1 MKNLFIVPLFA
12 FFAFFNLNAQS
23 TKGDITLA
31 PQIGLNLSTY
41 TSDATYDLRISLAG
55 GVIGE
60 YYFSDRWSLRSGL
73 LYDAM
78 GAEDD
83 FDNID
88 KLNYLNIPLQA
99 NWHFGKNRNW
109 FLNFGPYAAFLLS
122 AKSELSDGEEIDIK
136 DFVSK
141 MDIGLGIG
149 IGYKFDLSENL
160 QLSIDYQG
168 YGGFINV
175 DDSESLPFDITNSR
189 SAFNIGAIFKI

>member
-1 MKNLFIVPLFA
+1 MKNLFIFPFFA
-12 FFAFFNLNAQS
+12 FLVFFNLNAQS

-31 PQIGLNLSTY
+31 PQIGLNFSTY
-41 TSDATYDLRISLAG
+41 TSDASYDLRTSFAG

-73 LYDAM
+73 LFDPM

-83 FDNID
+83 FNNTD
-88 KLNYLNIPLQA
+88 KLNYLSLPLQA

-122 AKSELSDGEEIDIK
+122 ANSELSDGQEIDVK

-141 MDIGLGIG
+141 MDIGFGVG
-149 IGYKFDLSENL
+149 IGYKFDVSENL

-168 YGGFINV
+168 YGGFINI
-175 DDSESLPFDITNSR
+175 DDSDSLPFDITNSR
-189 SAFNIGAIFKI
+189 SSFNVGAIFKI